1 MKPRA
6 FPSEI
11 CYLVSIVLLSFAVA
25 MVAAAGFG
33 VSMVV
38 APAYVLSLKVPFLT
52 FGQSEYVV
60 QALLFAVFCLLMRRV
75 KLVYF
80 SSFLT
85 CLIYGAVLDLWRAVV
100 PLLNSAVTPPGSMA
114 MPVRIVLFACGMLL
128 TAFSV
133 ALFYRTYLYPQVYD
147 FFVKG
152 VSLRYGLNM
161 TKFKIASDVCSL
173 AVAVVLTLI
182 FFRRFNGIG
191 VGTLIMTALNGL
203 LIGAFGKLI
212 DRLFVFR
219 PLLPAFA
226 KMFDL
231 TENAPQNA

>member
-1 MKPRA
+1 MKPRT

-11 CYLVSIVLLSFAVA
+11 CYLLSIVLLSFAVA

-60 QALLFAVFCLLMRRV
+60 QALVFLVFCILMRRV
-75 KLVYF
+75 KIVYF

-85 CLIYGAVLDLWRAVV
+85 CLLYGAVLDLWRAVV
-100 PLLNSAVTPPGSMA
+100 PLLNPAVTPPGSMQ
-114 MPVRIVLFACGMLL
+114 MPVRIVLFICGVLL

-161 TKFKIASDVCSL
+161 TKFKILSDVCSL

-219 PLLPAFA
+219 PLFPAFA
-226 KMFDL
+226 KKFDL
-231 TENAPQNA
+231 TQNA

>member
-1 MKPRA
+1 MKQRP

-11 CYLVSIVLLSFAVA
+11 CYLLSIVLLSFAVA

-52 FGQSEYVV
+52 FSQSEYVV

-85 CLIYGAVLDLWRAVV
+85 CLLYGAVLDLWRAVV
-100 PLLNSAVTPPGSMA
+100 PLLNPAVTPPGSMQ
-114 MPVRIVLFACGMLL
+114 MPARIVLFACGVLL

-161 TKFKIASDVCSL
+161 TKFKIISDVCSL

-182 FFRRFNGIG
+182 FLRRFNGIG

-212 DRLFVFR
+212 DRMFVFR

-226 KMFDL
+226 KKFDL
-231 TENAPQNA
+231 TQNA

>member
-1 MKPRA
+1 MKQRTI
-6 FPSEI
+6 PSEL
-11 CYLVSIVLLSFAVA
+11 CYLLSIVLLSFAVA

-60 QALLFAVFCLLMRRV
+60 QAIVFLVFCLLMRRV

-85 CLIYGAVLDLWRAVV
+85 CLLYGAVLDLWRAVV
-100 PLLNSAVTPPGSMA
+100 PLLNPAVTEPGSMG

-161 TKFKIASDVCSL
+161 TKFKILSDVCSL

-203 LIGAFGKLI
+203 LIGVFGKLI

-219 PLLPAFA
+219 PLFPAFA
-226 KMFDL
+226 KKFDL
-231 TENAPQNA
+231 TQNA

>member
-100 PLLNSAVTPPGSMA
+100 PLLNPAVTPPGSMG

>member
-1 MKPRA
+1 MKQRP

-11 CYLVSIVLLSFAVA
+11 CYLLSIVLLSFAVA

-60 QALLFAVFCLLMRRV
+60 QLLLFAVFCLLMRRV

-85 CLIYGAVLDLWRAVV
+85 CLLYGAVLDLWRAVV
-100 PLLNSAVTPPGSMA
+100 PLLNPAVTPPGSMA

-161 TKFKIASDVCSL
+161 TKFKILSDVCSL

-226 KMFDL
+226 KTFDL
-231 TENAPQNA
+231 TGGKAQTA

>member
-1 MKPRA
+1 M
-6 FPSEI
+6 
-11 CYLVSIVLLSFAVA
+11 
-25 MVAAAGFG
+25 
-33 VSMVV
+33 
-38 APAYVLSLKVPFLT
+38 
-52 FGQSEYVV
+52 
-60 QALLFAVFCLLMRRV
+60 
-75 KLVYF
+75 
-80 SSFLT
+80 
-85 CLIYGAVLDLWRAVV
+85 LDLWRAVV
-100 PLLNSAVTPPGSMA
+100 PLLNPAVTEPGSMG

-161 TKFKIASDVCSL
+161 TKFKILSDVCSL

-203 LIGAFGKLI
+203 LIGVFGKLI

-219 PLLPAFA
+219 PLFPAFA
-226 KMFDL
+226 KKFDL
-231 TENAPQNA
+231 TQNA

>member
-1 MKPRA
+1 MNPRT

-11 CYLVSIVLLSFAVA
+11 CYLLSIVLLSFAVA

-60 QALLFAVFCLLMRRV
+60 QALLFAAFCLLMRRV

-85 CLIYGAVLDLWRAVV
+85 CLLYGAVLDLWRAVV
-100 PLLNSAVTPPGSMA
+100 PLLNPTVTEPGSMT

-152 VSLRYGLNM
+152 ISAHFHLNLTRFNQCFDASCLLVS
-161 TKFKIASDVCSL
+161 C
-173 AVAVVLTLI
+173 VLTLVL
-182 FFRRFNGIG
+182 FRKFVGIG
-191 VGTLIMTALNGL
+191 VGTLVITLCNGF
-203 LIGAFGKLI
+203 LIGKFS
-212 DRLFVFR
+212 DLFDKVLVAE
-219 PLLPAFA
+219 PLFPRFA
-226 KMFDL
+226 AHFDL
-231 TENAPQNA
+231 EG

>member
-1 MKPRA
+1 MRQRRV
-6 FPSEI
+6 PSEL
-11 CYLVSIVLLSFAVA
+11 CYGLSILLLSFAVA

-38 APAYVLSLKVPFLT
+38 APAYILSLKVPFLT

-60 QALLFAVFCLLMRRV
+60 QAILFAVFCVLMRRV

-85 CLIYGAVLDLWRAVV
+85 CLIYGAVLDLWRLVI
-100 PLLNSAVTPPGSMA
+100 PLLNPAVTEPGSMA
-114 MPVRIVLFACGMLL
+114 MQLRIVLFTGGMLL

-152 VSLRYGLNM
+152 VAARFSLDR
-161 TKFKIASDVCSL
+161 TKFKIACDVASL
-173 AVAVVLTLI
+173 GIAVALSLL
-182 FFRRFNGIG
+182 FFHRLNGIG
-191 VGTLIMTALNGL
+191 VGTLIMTALNGV
-203 LIGAFGKLI
+203 LIGAFGKMI
-212 DRLFVFR
+212 DRLFVFY
-219 PLLPAFA
+219 PLLPSFA
-226 KMFDL
+226 AKFEITAKCESD
-231 TENAPQNA
+231 A

>member
-1 MKPRA
+1 MKPRT
-6 FPSEI
+6 FPSEL
-11 CYLVSIVLLSFAVA
+11 CYLLSIVLLSFAVA
-25 MVAAAGFG
+25 MVAASGFG

-60 QALLFAVFCLLMRRV
+60 QALLFAVFCILMRRV

-100 PLLNSAVTPPGSMA
+100 PLLNPAVTAPGSMA

-152 VSLRYGLNM
+152 VSLRYGFNM

-173 AVAVVLTLI
+173 AVAVGLTLL

-203 LIGAFGKLI
+203 LIGAFGKGI

-219 PLLPAFA
+219 PLLPSFA
-226 KMFDL
+226 KKFDL
-231 TENAPQNA
+231 TGGKAQTA

>member
-1 MKPRA
+1 MKQRTI
-6 FPSEI
+6 PSEL
-11 CYLVSIVLLSFAVA
+11 CYLLSIVLLSFAVA

-60 QALLFAVFCLLMRRV
+60 QAIVFLVFCLLMRRV

-100 PLLNSAVTPPGSMA
+100 PLLNPAVTPPGSMA

-161 TKFKIASDVCSL
+161 TKFKILSDVCSL
-173 AVAVVLTLI
+173 ALAVVLTLI

-226 KMFDL
+226 KTFDL
-231 TENAPQNA
+231 TGGKAQTA

>member
-85 CLIYGAVLDLWRAVV
+85 CLIYGAVLDL
-100 PLLNSAVTPPGSMA
+100 
-114 MPVRIVLFACGMLL
+114 
-128 TAFSV
+128 
-133 ALFYRTYLYPQVYD
+133 
-147 FFVKG
+147 
-152 VSLRYGLNM
+152 
-161 TKFKIASDVCSL
+161 
-173 AVAVVLTLI
+173 
-182 FFRRFNGIG
+182 
-191 VGTLIMTALNGL
+191 
-203 LIGAFGKLI
+203 
-212 DRLFVFR
+212 
-219 PLLPAFA
+219 
-226 KMFDL
+226 
-231 TENAPQNA
+231 

>member
-1 MKPRA
+1 MRQIR
-6 FPSEI
+6 FPSEL
-11 CYLVSIVLLSFAVA
+11 CYGLSILLLSFAVA

-38 APAYVLSLKVPFLT
+38 APAYILSLKVPFLT
-52 FGQSEYVV
+52 FGQSEYVI
-60 QALLFAVFCLLMRRV
+60 QAILFAVFCLLMRRV
-75 KLVYF
+75 RLVYF

-85 CLIYGAVLDLWRAVV
+85 CLIYGAVLDLWRLAI
-100 PLLNSAVTPPGSMA
+100 PLLNPAVTEPGSMA
-114 MPVRIVLFACGMLL
+114 MPLRIVLFVCGMLL

-152 VSLRYGLNM
+152 VAARFSLDR
-161 TKFKIASDVCSL
+161 TKLKIACDVASL
-173 AVAVVLTLI
+173 LVAVVMTLL

-191 VGTLIMTALNGL
+191 VGTLVMTALNGV

-212 DRLFVFR
+212 DRLFVFY
-219 PLLPAFA
+219 PLLPSFA
-226 KMFDL
+226 AKFEIAAKDK
-231 TENAPQNA
+231 TGA

>member
-85 CLIYGAVLDLWRAVV
+85 CLIYGAVLDLWRAEV
-100 PLLNSAVTPPGSMA
+100 PMLNPAVTPPGSMR

-203 LIGAFGKLI
+203 LIGAFGKGI